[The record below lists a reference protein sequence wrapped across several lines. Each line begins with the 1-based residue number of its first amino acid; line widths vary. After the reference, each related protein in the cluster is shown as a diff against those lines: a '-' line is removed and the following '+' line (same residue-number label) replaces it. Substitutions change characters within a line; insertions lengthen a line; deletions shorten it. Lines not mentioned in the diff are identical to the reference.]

1 MSKIDSIPRE
11 RCRRE
16 FEERFTS
23 EVMVAKYERVY
34 HRLIGADEIETEF
47 DTRRRLSARQ

>member
-1 MSKIDSIPRE
+1 MSKIDSIRRE

-23 EVMVAKYERVY
+23 EVMIAKYERVY
-34 HRLIGADEIETEF
+34 RRLIACGEIEREF
-47 DTRRRLSARQ
+47 DTRQPAVGR